1 MRLLTSS
8 PTTLR
13 KALILLVI
21 ATASPTLAAAPPAAR
36 IDGQVLSQ
44 AELEKALAAE
54 LSSHDQAYRE
64 QLRAAEVDQARAR
77 DALLQ
82 DGLEKLVDSR
92 VLEAEAKAR
101 GTTPLQVLA
110 DLPTPEISESEVAAF
125 YADNRAQITGT
136 IDEVRPQIVEHL
148 RNQRIDLATRRFLN
162 DLWDKHGVRDL
173 REPLRAKVAATGP
186 SRGPADAPV
195 TVVEFSD
202 FQCPYCARVA
212 PLLRDVVDMYGGRVR
227 LVYRQLPLTR
237 IHPLAQG
244 AAEAALCADEQGKF
258 WELHDRMFAAQRALD
273 PTSLA
278 MSARAV
284 GIDGGAFDTC
294 VASRRHQERVAADVR
309 EAEALD
315 VGGTPAVFIN
325 GRLLNGT
332 PTLLELVTVV
342 EDELRRRGAPRTVKA
357 PAAPAPAPPS
367 P

>member
-1 MRLLTSS
+1 MRLFTAR
-8 PTTLR
+8 PAALR
-13 KALILLVI
+13 KVLFLLVI
-21 ATASPTLAAAPPAAR
+21 AAASPALAAATPAAR

-44 AELEKALAAE
+44 AEFEKALAPE
-54 LSSHDQAYRE
+54 LANHDQAYRE
-64 QLRAAEVDQARAR
+64 QLRALEVDQARAR

-82 DGLEKLVDSR
+82 AGLEKLIDNR
-92 VLEAEAKAR
+92 VLEAEAKVR

-110 DLPTPEISESEVAAF
+110 DLPTPGISEAEVAAF
-125 YADNRAQITGT
+125 YAENRAQITGT

-173 REPLRAKVAATGP
+173 REPLRAKVATTGP

-195 TVVEFSD
+195 TLVEFSD

-212 PLLRDVVDMYGGRVR
+212 PLLRAVVEMYDGRVR
-227 LVYRQLPLTR
+227 LVYRQLPLTS
-237 IHPLAQG
+237 IHPQAQG

-258 WELHDRMFAAQRALD
+258 WELHDRMFADQRALD

-278 MSARAV
+278 MAARAV
-284 GIDGGAFDTC
+284 GADGGAFDAC

-309 EAEALD
+309 EADALD
-315 VGGTPAVFIN
+315 IRGTPAVFIN

-332 PTLLELVTVV
+332 PTLVELVSVV

-357 PAAPAPAPPS
+357 PAAPAPAPPA